1 MIQKIQVRST
11 YFLLLLMAILAVSCG
26 HRRYG
31 EIIAPKKFVSVLV
44 DIHLADGIAV
54 ENMSRGGQVAR
65 LDSASLYGSVFTKY
79 GVTRTMFD
87 STMSYYTE
95 HPDNFQKIYNK
106 VTAKLKR
113 MEDELNARQIQEATK
128 KREIIDTILKK

>member
-1 MIQKIQVRST
+1 MSQKIQVRSG
-11 YFLLLLMAILAVSCG
+11 YCLLLFLAVLAMSCN

-31 EIIAPKKFVSVLV
+31 DLIPPRKFVNVLV

-54 ENMSRGGQVAR
+54 ENMSHMLVPK
-65 LDSASLYGSVFTKY
+65 LDSATLYGSVFNKY

-87 STMSYYTE
+87 STMSFYSE
-95 HPDNFQKIYNK
+95 HPDDFQKIYNK

-113 MEDELNARQIQEATK
+113 MEDELNARQDQEAKK
-128 KREIIDTILKK
+128 KREVIDTILKK